1 MKNKTA
7 IEREFPNL
15 VVPRSQGVAK
25 GLSFYPFSTRLAQQ
39 CHHDDHT
46 ESCTCCISTYLEQHD
61 VSSKPWVTFEEVSA
75 SDRPL
80 CLSLSLDNLRNSK

>member
-25 GLSFYPFSTRLAQQ
+25 GLSFYPFSTRLARQ

-46 ESCTCCISTYLEQHD
+46 ESCTCCIST
-61 VSSKPWVTFEEVSA
+61 
-75 SDRPL
+75 
-80 CLSLSLDNLRNSK
+80 